1 MNLQLKRHLK
11 TDAYTIGRLYINGT
25 YFCDTLEDRM
35 RNLPQEKK
43 IPGETAIPAGRY
55 KIVVNISP
63 RFKRLLPRLSG
74 VPGFEG
80 ILIHRGNTDKDT
92 AGCILVGEYK
102 QTGKLY
108 NSTGYELRLTA
119 MLEKVQAQGESISIE
134 IL

>member
-1 MNLQLKRHLK
+1 MNLQLKRNLK
-11 TDAYTIGRLYINGT
+11 ANTYTIGQLYINGE
-25 YFCDTLEDRM
+25 YFCDTLEDRE
-35 RNLPQEKK
+35 RNLSQEKK
-43 IPGETAIPAGRY
+43 IPGETAIPAGTY

-80 ILIHRGNTDKDT
+80 VLIHRGNTDKDT

-119 MLEKVQAQGESISIE
+119 MLGKAQARGESISIE
-134 IL
+134 IA